1 MEETAGV
8 AALGECMIELSEAG
22 DGRYALGYAG
32 DAYNVAVGPRAASA
46 RSRTGATPHPRAG
59 SSPTTSM
66 RNSCAPGWRTPTG
79 SFLSAITLSLLTGE
93 RIPAARVAEIVDTT
107 GAGDAFDAG
116 YLHARLNGASPAD
129 AAAAANRVAAAALA
143 HRGAIAP
150 R

>member
-1 MEETAGV
+1 MHDRAQRGRRR
-8 AALGECMIELSEAG
+8 ALRARLR
-22 DGRYALGYAG
+22 GRRLQRRG
-32 DAYNVAVGPRAASA
+32 RAARGERSFTYWRDASPA
-46 RSRTGATPHPRAG
+46 RRILADDEHAEQLRAG
-59 SSPTTSM
+59 L
-66 RNSCAPGWRTPTG
+66 ADADWL
-79 SFLSAITLSLLTGE
+79 FLSAITLSLLTGE